1 MPRNS
6 TMSPSMFS
14 RFASSVSRQF
24 AEVATAKATLAAGY
38 AEGDPLIREALA
50 RGRVIFE
57 RR

>member
-1 MPRNS
+1 
-6 TMSPSMFS
+6 MFS